1 MTKDYYSVN
10 GLSPLDVMKNGFVTK
25 DEYRGFL
32 IGNVLKYI
40 NRFQYK
46 NDALNDLYKCREYLD
61 FLIELENKKDNNK

>member
-32 IGNVLKYI
+32 IGIVLKYI

-46 NDALNDLYKCREYLD
+46 NDALNDLFKCREYID
-61 FLIELENKKDNNK
+61 FLIELENKEDNKR